1 MNRQSQEINATDA
14 RSGRSV
20 VVDIGTELGP
30 VPPLHGVCN
39 GPWDAATRNI
49 GNDRTRIRQLE
60 EIGVP
65 FVRLHDTGGNYGGTY
80 FVDVSNLFR
89 DFDKDENDP
98 GNYDFALT
106 DIYIEE
112 IVKAGAE
119 VFYRLGE
126 TIDHGIVK
134 RRTSVPRDFGKWA
147 RICEHIIAHYNEGWA
162 GGHQW
167 NIRYWEIWNEPNNP
181 LEPNPQW
188 DGTPEQFYELYATAA
203 THLKKRFPGIR
214 IGGSGEGYVTGTTR
228 WGTCTAL
235 AWCSGFLKHIA
246 ERGAP
251 YDFLDIHLYTR
262 DPDEF
267 AGSAATARALLDEYG
282 YTETEL
288 VVGEWNN
295 GAGSA
300 FVKNIASAAMCA
312 ASFKVMHDAGI
323 ALACYY
329 HATPQS
335 AKYCGLFNWPDA
347 GCAKP
352 YYAFKAYGELRKLG
366 QLVKVASPRDDI
378 YALGARNGNRVAVLL
393 SRYTVDRLDWKP
405 NFSYD
410 EKGLPH
416 PSAEPASEAYLKRVE
431 EADRTVAFNF
441 ELKGLTK
448 GMDAVV
454 TVRRLDGQD
463 NLTEISKTVLPDG
476 CRSVVMTMRQP
487 EVRLVEIELV
497 PAELSRDAAV
507 AAAGFFEHDGKNGSK
522 KDELRK

>member
-1 MNRQSQEINATDA
+1 MDKTFVVLVSAFIAFA
-14 RSGRSV
+14 AFGGGSV
-20 VVDIGTELGP
+20 VVDIGADIGP
-30 VPPLHGVCN
+30 VKPLHGVCN

-65 FVRLHDTGGNYGGTY
+65 FVRLHDTGGIYGGAY
-80 FVDVSNLFR
+80 FVDVSNIFR
-89 DFDKDENDP
+89 DFDRDENDP
-98 GNYDFALT
+98 ASYDFALT
-106 DIYIEE
+106 DLYIAE

-126 TIDHGIVK
+126 TIDHGVVK
-134 RRTSVPRDFGKWA
+134 RRTSVPRDFAKWA
-147 RICEHIIAHYNEGWA
+147 RICEHIVAHYNEGWA
-162 GGHQW
+162 GGHKW

-203 THLKKRFPGIR
+203 TYLKKRFPDIR
-214 IGGSGEGYVTGTTR
+214 IGGSGEGYVTGSTR
-228 WGTCTAL
+228 RGARASL
-235 AWCSGFLKHIA
+235 AWCSGFMKYIA

-267 AGSAATARALLDEYG
+267 AGSAATARALLNKYG
-282 YTETEL
+282 YVGTEL

-295 GAGSA
+295 GAESS
-300 FVKNIASAAMCA
+300 FVKNMASAAMCA

-323 ALACYY
+323 ELSCYY
-329 HATPQS
+329 QATPKS
-335 AKYCGLFNWPDA
+335 AAYCGLFNWPGP

-366 QLVKVASPRDDI
+366 RLVKVESPRDDI
-378 YALGARNGNRVAVLL
+378 YALAARNGDRVAVLL

-405 NFSYD
+405 NYAFD
-410 EKGLPH
+410 EKGVPH
-416 PSAEPASEAYLKRVE
+416 PSSEPVDEAYLKRVE

-441 ELKGLTK
+441 ELKGLSAGK
-448 GMDAVV
+448 DAVV

-463 NLTEISKTVLPDG
+463 DLEVISKTTILDG
-476 CRSVVMTMRQP
+476 CRSMVMTMRQP
-487 EVRLVEIELV
+487 EVRLVEVELV
-497 PAELSRDAAV
+497 PAKLSRDDAV
-507 AAAGFFEHDGKNGSK
+507 AAAGFFDFEK
-522 KDELRK
+522 KGDVRK